1 MPVQRGFVTDSIRR
15 RFVLA
20 ISVMAILVAPW
31 ALAPWPQAG
40 AQVDTTTT
48 TEPTT
53 TTTAAPTTTTTR
65 RPTTTTTRRRTTT
78 TRRPAPTTTTTTTT
92 TTTLPPTTTV
102 ATTTTTSTLVPPQQV
117 TTTLAPTTTT
127 FDPRSPGGGYV
138 PPEGE
143 GDDDGDDS
151 GGLPGWSLPFLGAG
165 AMLAAIVVATGV
177 VRFFTLGI
185 PAIGRGLGTVAYRV
199 SNGWAVARD
208 GGRPPTSL
216 TVPRPT
222 LGARIGGFFLAL
234 TSPFRRLGRSISGES
249 SAARRLRDQANA
261 TTLWDRMVLRIRMT
275 RARFTRTRSSVEGQ
289 RRYWWLRF
297 RRFIP
302 WLR

>member
-1 MPVQRGFVTDSIRR
+1 MTVSVRR
-15 RFVLA
+15 RFLLA
-20 ISVMAILVAPW
+20 ISVVVILIAPW
-31 ALAPWPQAG
+31 TLTPWPQAG

-53 TTTAAPTTTTTR
+53 TTTVAPTTTTTR
-65 RPTTTTTRRRTTT
+65 APTTTTTRRRTTT
-78 TRRPAPTTTTTTTT
+78 TRRPPATTT
-92 TTTLPPTTTV
+92 TTTLPPTTTTV
-102 ATTTTTSTLVPPQQV
+102 ATTTTTSTLVPLRQS
-117 TTTLAPTTTT
+117 TTTVPATTTT
-127 FDPRSPGGGYV
+127 FEPTAPGGGYV
-138 PPEGE
+138 PPEDRT
-143 GDDDGDDS
+143 GDDDDDDDS

-165 AMLAAIVVATGV
+165 AMLAAIVVATGL

-234 TSPFRRLGRSISGES
+234 TSPFRRLGRGVSSEA
-249 SAARRLRDQANA
+249 SAARRLRDQTNGNG
-261 TTLWDRMVLRIRMT
+261 LWDRIVLRMRMT
-275 RARFTRTRSSVEGQ
+275 RARLTRTRSSVEGQ